1 MFVCMCV
8 CACVRVCVL
17 TAPEV
22 NVRQN
27 LETHCQFCFSPPSEM
42 RPLWPGIDPASL
54 VKVMVAVTA
63 QCPRRKQCYQY
74 EEQQLC
80 PYIAAESV
88 GSQKANRGTDDR
100 ETNDCRARQDPLKTA
115 LTKLA
120 ASVTPDASEQNSLSK
135 GYFHVPW
142 HNAPPTPPVS
152 PVSKK
157 VSLKKKKLKQMLNKV
172 QSTTISAMK
181 QHKG

>member
-1 MFVCMCV
+1 
-8 CACVRVCVL
+8 
-17 TAPEV
+17 
-22 NVRQN
+22 
-27 LETHCQFCFSPPSEM
+27 
-42 RPLWPGIDPASL
+42 
-54 VKVMVAVTA
+54 MVAVTA

-142 HNAPPTPPVS
+142 HNAPPTPPRLIVS
-152 PVSKK
+152 STAASLLKEDIDIETCENGHKPETVVKLVVNAATNTLLNNYCKLKNDAIQCEAQKK
-157 VSLKKKKLKQMLNKV
+157 DAARKAKTFKKK
-172 QSTTISAMK
+172 
-181 QHKG
+181 